1 MILAC
6 FAFVVPINVSFVV
19 LPDSVIG
26 QRVDN
31 NGNFIMSS
39 ILLIEFDMQIMPQA
53 RSDMEIISQ
62 TRIDEPQ

>member
-6 FAFVVPINVSFVV
+6 FAVVVPINVSFVV

-53 RSDMEIISQ
+53 RSDMEII
-62 TRIDEPQ
+62 